1 MKINLLYFTW
11 PNRIDLITETSQGW
25 DPTIRTAT
33 SANLSSELTKDGE
46 HKIRVMALTV
56 PSRYAVGKEIEEQL
70 LEYSEILRN
79 IEGYTFTG
87 LVPQVIDGYTIDG
100 KYVAGLTKY

>member
-1 MKINLLYFTW
+1 MKINLLYFGW
-11 PNRIDLITETSQGW
+11 PNLIDLITETPTGW
-25 DPTIRTAT
+25 HPSIRKAT
-33 SANLSSELTKDGE
+33 GADLSSELSKDGD
-46 HKIRVMALTV
+46 HKIKVVALTV
-56 PSRYAVGKEIEEQL
+56 PSRYAAEKEIEEQL
-70 LEYSEILRN
+70 YEYSKILRN